1 MTERATAACSTC
13 ARSARCVRVRLSR
26 IERTLDLAWS
36 TKRACS
42 APRDSASIPIAP
54 VPANRSRTRSP
65 TTEPRLE
72 NTPSRTR
79 SDTGRTPCG
88 TGPSRTPFASPA
100 MTRTRPLASA
110 SDVSGVAHATDELG
124 AGAQAELAHH
134 ARAVVLDRSDGH
146 GEHLGD
152 PGVRVSQGDQAQHL

>member
-1 MTERATAACSTC
+1 MTERTTAACSTC
-13 ARSARCVRVRLSR
+13 ARSARCVRARLSR
-26 IERTLDLAWS
+26 VARTLDLAWS
-36 TKRACS
+36 TNRACS

-72 NTPSRTR
+72 KTPSRTR
-79 SDTGRTPCG
+79 SETGRTPGG

-100 MTRTRPLASA
+100 MIRTRLRAPA
-110 SDVSGVAHATDELG
+110 SDESGVARVADELR

-134 ARAVVLDRSDGH
+134 ARAVVLDRPDGDR
-146 GEHLGD
+146 EHLGD
-152 PGVRVSQGDQAQHL
+152 LRVRVSERD